1 MQQQQGGGQPRL
13 AVPEALYQ
21 HVQMHKQKHLLLC
34 VHASLRA
41 TVQVQQESFKA
52 RLAPIPRR
60 PSCSGVSLCI
70 QVSAVNK
77 VKSTLGVGKQDKYSY
92 GGGTFPNG
100 VITVNVP
107 NYQQRQQPRP
117 KAPLLHSADPL
128 PNLPTPFAAA
138 QLPLPDQNSAIDS
151 LASPAAAE
159 GLTQGLGLSP
169 AVQKALAPRGASVS
183 PNIQGGAG
191 QPATI
196 RGSGRLGSAPATAGP
211 KMHSL
216 ALPSVATLTT
226 AGNLRRHRSTPH
238 LGKAVH

>member
-1 MQQQQGGGQPRL
+1 M
-13 AVPEALYQ
+13 
-21 HVQMHKQKHLLLC
+21 
-34 VHASLRA
+34 HASLRA
-41 TVQVQQESFKA
+41 TVQVQRECFKA
-52 RLAPIPRR
+52 KLAPIPRR

-117 KAPLLHSADPL
+117 KAPLLHPADPL

-138 QLPLPDQNSAIDS
+138 QLPLPDQSSAIDS
-151 LASPAAAE
+151 LAAPAAAE

-183 PNIQGGAG
+183 PNLIQVGAG
-191 QPATI
+191 QPAMI
-196 RGSGRLGSAPATAGP
+196 RGSGRLGSVPATAGP

-216 ALPSVATLTT
+216 ALPSVATLTP

-238 LGKAVH
+238 LGKTVY